1 MRLRDRVAIVTGAGR
16 GIGAALAKGLAREG
30 AAVVV
35 NYSRSAEEAKKVA
48 DEILA
53 ASGRAVAV
61 GADVQKLAEHKRLIC
76 AAIDQFGGLDILV
89 NNAGIE
95 YRESFLTTTEEQFDH
110 TLGVN
115 LKGVY
120 FLSQKAAQ
128 AMIRAGKG
136 GKIINIS
143 SCHDTVPLNLRSAY
157 GVSKGGLG
165 MLTKSLALELAEHK
179 INVNSL
185 SPGAIL
191 TEMNSAT
198 LSVPEVR
205 TRLVS
210 RIPWNRLGDVEDCV
224 GACVFLAS
232 PEADYVTGTT
242 LYVDGGLL
250 LRKM

>member
-1 MRLRDRVAIVTGAGR
+1 
-16 GIGAALAKGLAREG
+16 
-30 AAVVV
+30 
-35 NYSRSAEEAKKVA
+35 
-48 DEILA
+48 
-53 ASGRAVAV
+53 
-61 GADVQKLAEHKRLIC
+61 
-76 AAIDQFGGLDILV
+76 V

-115 LKGVY
+115 LRAVY

-128 AMIRAGKG
+128 VMVEAGKG
-136 GKIINIS
+136 GKIVNLS
-143 SCHDTVPLNLRSAY
+143 SCHDTVPLNGRSAY

-165 MLTKSLALELAEHK
+165 MLTKSLALELADHK

-191 TEMNSAT
+191 TEMNSAS

-205 TRLVS
+205 ARLLS
-210 RIPWNRLGDVEDCV
+210 RIPWNRLGDVDDCV
-224 GACVFLAS
+224 AACVFLAS
-232 PEADYVTGTT
+232 READYVTGTT

-250 LRKM
+250 LRKL